1 RRRGAA
7 RERHRHRAAARA
19 DGPRRAHRGRAACRR
34 PQDRC
39 LAAVGRADRA
49 PRPARHL
56 SAGGRARRD
65 GGGRAVGWRARLPGH
80 RRPRRH
86 AADPGTAVAGPRAG
100 VARRPRARHR
110 AHADLRGLRGPPL
123 PDVRLLPGAHLV
135 PGPAGGGAG
144 DRPMSDGTAEQRV
157 EWTAARIAGVTGQ
170 PPPTPEQTAVI
181 EAPLEPLLVV
191 AGAGSGKT
199 ATMAARVVYLLAN
212 RFVEPGEVLGLTF
225 TRKAAAELS
234 ERVRH
239 RL

>member
-1 RRRGAA
+1 
-7 RERHRHRAAARA
+7 
-19 DGPRRAHRGRAACRR
+19 
-34 PQDRC
+34 

-65 GGGRAVGWRARLPGH
+65 GGGRAVRRRARLPGH

-157 EWTAARIAGVTGQ
+157 EWTAARIAEVTGQ

-212 RFVEPGEVLGLTF
+212 RLVEPGEVLGLTF

-239 RL
+239 RLREVRAAGAQVEGDERPRVATYNSYAGSIVRDHALR